1 MIKFLLL
8 PLKNITVLILLVVPY
23 LVKAQLSDENILSLN
38 NRLKF
43 GNHLFNERDYLR
55 AMNEFREYLKKEDS
69 DTIRFKL
76 SESLYHIGRYK
87 ESAESFK
94 GLFFNSSLSEEAR
107 LAFYKSNFMLN
118 EFGKFRQLI
127 LHDNYQ
133 SEKYGREI
141 NRLGF
146 ISHLLDYSILPDSNN
161 FFSAFEDSSKS
172 DIRKFYLSKKYPE
185 YKNPTTAAL
194 LSAILPGLGK
204 IYTNNISDGITS
216 LIATGLLTYLSINN
230 FQNDHQFR
238 GWLFAGLAAFSYAG
252 NIYGSAA
259 SAQIYN
265 AGIRFNFE
273 SEVKTYF
280 EKRNYLL
287 PPVLFSEK

>member
-1 MIKFLLL
+1 MIIINPKNMEEKSIVSVSFL
-8 PLKNITVLILLVVPY
+8 ICWI
-23 LVKAQLSDENILSLN
+23 
-38 NRLKF
+38 
-43 GNHLFNERDYLR
+43 
-55 AMNEFREYLKKEDS
+55 
-69 DTIRFKL
+69 IRF
-76 SESLYHIGRYK
+76 
-87 ESAESFK
+87 F
-94 GLFFNSSLSEEAR
+94 
-107 LAFYKSNFMLN
+107 
-118 EFGKFRQLI
+118 
-127 LHDNYQ
+127 
-133 SEKYGREI
+133 
-141 NRLGF
+141 
-146 ISHLLDYSILPDSNN
+146 PDSNN